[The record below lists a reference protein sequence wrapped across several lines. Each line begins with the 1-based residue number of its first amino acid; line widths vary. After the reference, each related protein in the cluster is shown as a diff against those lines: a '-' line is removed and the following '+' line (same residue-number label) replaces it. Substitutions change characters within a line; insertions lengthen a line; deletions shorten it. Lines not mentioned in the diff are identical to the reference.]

1 MDFFARTTRTSL
13 LLFLLFFASLQAY
26 SQDMTPYVIYNAK
39 GKKVSYKKMLKQLE
53 KQDVIFF
60 GEQHNNPIAH
70 WLQYEVTRALHTKR
84 NLVLGAEM
92 IEADNQEQL
101 DDYLKGAIDQKAF
114 DTLARLWKNH
124 ATDYAPLVDFA
135 KKNQLNF
142 VATNIPRRYASQVY
156 QKGFEALDELS
167 RMEKSWIAPLPI
179 SFDPNLPRY
188 VNVLNMMGDHGTP
201 NLVKSQASKDA
212 TMAHFIAKNHPKGEL
227 FIHYNGAYHSD
238 FFEGILWYLNKLNP
252 ENKVIT
258 ISTVEQADI
267 SKLSKDHLDQADF
280 IICVDSHMTKTY

>member
-1 MDFFARTTRTSL
+1 MDIVPRTTRTSL
-13 LLFLLFFASLQAY
+13 LLFLLFFASLQAF

-70 WLQYEVTRALHTKR
+70 WLQYEVTRALHAKR
-84 NLVLGAEM
+84 KLVLGAEM

-114 DTLARLWKNH
+114 DTLARLWNNH

-135 KKNQLNF
+135 KDNQLNF
-142 VATNIPRRYASQVY
+142 VATNIPRRYANQVY
-156 QKGFEALDELS
+156 QGGFETLGQLS
-167 RMEKSWIAPLPI
+167 SEEKSWIAPLPI
-179 SFDPNLPRY
+179 SFDANLPRY
-188 VNVLNMMGDHGTP
+188 VNILSMMGDHGTP

-212 TMAHFIAKNHPKGEL
+212 TMAHFIAENHSEGEL

-252 ENKVIT
+252 ENKIIT

-267 SKLSKDHLDQADF
+267 SKLSKDHWGQADF